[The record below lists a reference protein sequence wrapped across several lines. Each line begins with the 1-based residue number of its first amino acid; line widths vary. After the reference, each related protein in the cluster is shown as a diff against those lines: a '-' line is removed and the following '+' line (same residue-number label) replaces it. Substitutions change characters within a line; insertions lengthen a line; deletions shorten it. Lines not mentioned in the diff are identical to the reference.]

1 MKIVNVIG
9 SPRSG
14 GNSATITQVLLES
27 LGKTETQ
34 VKTFGLNK
42 LNYRGCQGC
51 MACKT
56 TSDKC
61 IVKDDLSQVLEE
73 IQLADLVLI
82 ASPVY
87 FGDITA
93 QTKGLI
99 DRFYSYYSPDY
110 KTNPNPSRLASGK
123 KLVFIL
129 PQGNPDGKAFE
140 DIIIKYTRIFG
151 RLGFTE
157 IYPIRALGVG
167 PGDDIRTKETLV
179 QFIKDTADQIAGGKR
194 NIKDK

>member
-1 MKIVNVIG
+1 MKITNIIG
-9 SPRSG
+9 SPRST
-14 GNSATITQVLLES
+14 GNSVTIARVLIDDLQTAEP
-27 LGKTETQ
+27 L
-34 VKTFGLNK
+34 VRTFELNR

-61 IVKDDLSQVLEE
+61 IVKDDLSEVLEE
-73 IQLADLVLI
+73 VRSSDIVII

-99 DRFYSYYSPDY
+99 DRFYSYYLPDY
-110 KTNPNPSRLASGK
+110 KTNAKPSRLTAGK

-129 PQGNPDGKAFE
+129 PQGNPDPKAFE
-140 DIIIKYTRIFG
+140 DIIAKYTRIFG
-151 RLGFTE
+151 RLGFDEVYT
-157 IYPIRALGVG
+157 IRATGVG
-167 PGDDIRTKETLV
+167 SESDIRTQQPLLKSIDETAHK
-179 QFIKDTADQIAGGKR
+179 ITADV
-194 NIKDK
+194 

>member
-1 MKIVNVIG
+1 MKITNIIG
-9 SPRSG
+9 SPRTA
-14 GNSATITQVLLES
+14 GNSATIAKLLIEHLGVSGDQVSTIE
-27 LGKTETQ
+27 
-34 VKTFGLNK
+34 LNK

-56 TSDKC
+56 TSDHC
-61 IVKDDLSQVLEE
+61 VVKDDLSDVLEE
-73 IQLADLVLI
+73 VRASDVVLI

-99 DRFYSYYSPDY
+99 DRFYSYYLPDY
-110 KTNPNPSRLASGK
+110 KTNPNPSRLAPGK

-129 PQGNPDGKAFE
+129 PQGNPDQQAFE
-140 DIIIKYTRIFG
+140 DIIAKYTRIFT

-157 IYPIRALGVG
+157 VYTIRALGVG
-167 PGDDIRTKETLV
+167 PGSDILA
-179 QFIKDTADQIAGGKR
+179 QDTVVKMITDSAKKLKVGV
-194 NIKDK
+194 